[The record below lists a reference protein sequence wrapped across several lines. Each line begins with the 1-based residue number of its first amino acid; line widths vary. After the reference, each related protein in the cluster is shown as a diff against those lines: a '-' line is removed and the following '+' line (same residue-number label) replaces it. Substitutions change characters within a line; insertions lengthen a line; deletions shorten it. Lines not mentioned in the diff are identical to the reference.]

1 MGVLFWGLVAAGFGL
16 LEIIIP
22 GLVTIWLSLAA
33 VVVMLFTKF
42 INDWRIETVIWAILS
57 IVFIL
62 LTRPFIKKY
71 IDKDKRKTTKIILN
85 IEKKIDNKTYE
96 VRYKG
101 GIWTAISS
109 EDLSVG
115 DEVELDGFEG
125 NKIIVSRK

>member
-33 VVVMLFTKF
+33 VVDMLLTKF
-42 INDWRIETVIWAILS
+42 INDGRIETVIWAILS

>member
-1 MGVLFWGLVAAGFGL
+1 MGILFWGLVAAGFGL

-33 VVVMLFTKF
+33 VVVMLLTKF
-42 INDWRIETVIWAILS
+42 INDWRIETAIWAILS

-62 LTRPFIKKY
+62 LTRPFIRKY
-71 IDKDKRKTTKIILN
+71 IDKDKVKVTKTILK
-85 IEKKIDNKTYE
+85 IEKKIDSKTYE

-101 GIWTAISS
+101 GICTAICN
-109 EDLSVG
+109 EDLGVG

>member
-33 VVVMLFTKF
+33 VVVMLLTKF

-71 IDKDKRKTTKIILN
+71 IDKDKRKTTKKILN
-85 IEKKIDNKTYE
+85 REKKIDNKTYE

>member
-1 MGVLFWGLVAAGFGL
+1 MGILFWGLVAAGFGL

-33 VVVMLFTKF
+33 VVVMLLTKF
-42 INDWRIETVIWAILS
+42 INDWRIETAIWAILS

-62 LTRPFIKKY
+62 LTRPFIRKY
-71 IDKDKRKTTKIILN
+71 IDKDKVKVTKTILKIEN
-85 IEKKIDNKTYE
+85 KIDSKTYE

-101 GIWTAISS
+101 GIWTAICN
-109 EDLSVG
+109 EDLDVG

>member
-1 MGVLFWGLVAAGFGL
+1 MGILFWGLVAAGFGL

-33 VVVMLFTKF
+33 VVVMLLTKF
-42 INDWRIETVIWAILS
+42 INDWRIETAIWAILS

-62 LTRPFIKKY
+62 LTRPFIRKY
-71 IDKDKRKTTKIILN
+71 IDKDKVKVTKTILK
-85 IEKKIDNKTYE
+85 IEKKIDSKTYE

-101 GIWTAISS
+101 GIWTAICN
-109 EDLSVG
+109 EDLGVG

>member
-1 MGVLFWGLVAAGFGL
+1 MGILFWGLVAAGFGL

-33 VVVMLFTKF
+33 VVVMLLTMF
-42 INDWRIETVIWAILS
+42 INDWRIETAIWAILS

-62 LTRPFIKKY
+62 LTRPFIRKY
-71 IDKDKRKTTKIILN
+71 IDKDKVKVTKTILK
-85 IEKKIDNKTYE
+85 IEKKIDSKTYE

-101 GIWTAISS
+101 GIWTAICN
-109 EDLSVG
+109 EDLGVG

>member
-33 VVVMLFTKF
+33 VVVMLLTKF
-42 INDWRIETVIWAILS
+42 INDGRIETVIWAILS

-115 DEVELDGFEG
+115 DEVELDGFEV

>member
-33 VVVMLFTKF
+33 VVVMLLTKF
-42 INDWRIETVIWAILS
+42 INDGRIETVIWAILS